1 MPEKLPRPNFK
12 SFLAP
17 DEDLKQVN
25 AIYAALAEEL
35 KPTTY
40 LEVRQIEL
48 IVLCDLEMARHRRLS
63 ANHLA
68 FSSNEIQK
76 QALARRLAKQ
86 GDEVEGQEAAQLK
99 PEDMHQI
106 VAKAYA
112 ANIETHAYHEASAA
126 KIEARRRSL
135 LRDYEALKKH
145 NARQHIEEAQ
155 IIEETPKDLG
165 EDKR

>member
-17 DEDLKQVN
+17 DEDLKHVN

-35 KPTTY
+35 NPTTY

-63 ANHLA
+63 VNHLA
-68 FSSNEIQK
+68 SSSNDMQR

-86 GDEVEGQEAAQLK
+86 GGQNEEQDAEQIK

-112 ANIETHAYHEASAA
+112 ANIETHAYHEASVA

-135 LRDYEALKKH
+135 LRDYEALKQRS
-145 NARQHIEEAQ
+145 ARKHIEEAE
-155 IIEETPKDLG
+155 IIEAPPSELG
-165 EDKR
+165 EEKR